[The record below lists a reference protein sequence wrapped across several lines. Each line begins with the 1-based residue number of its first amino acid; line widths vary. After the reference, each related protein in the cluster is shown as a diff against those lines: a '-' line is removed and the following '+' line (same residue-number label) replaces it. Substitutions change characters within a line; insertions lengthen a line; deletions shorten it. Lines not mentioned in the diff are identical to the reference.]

1 VLVNAEPAGP
11 SCHRINQARQRSKMK
26 ATKLIN
32 LLTVAT
38 TNIIVQA
45 HVNLP
50 GPAVNV
56 NLPGPAVNVDLPG
69 PAVNTSLA
77 RRQQWRTSGIRP
89 SGIRFENATLSRER
103 RARAEQLHAAWT
115 TAGHPIAT
123 SATIA
128 STTTTTSELHAE
140 RR

>member
-1 VLVNAEPAGP
+1 
-11 SCHRINQARQRSKMK
+11 MK

-38 TNIIVQA
+38 TNVIVQA
-45 HVNLP
+45 HVN
-50 GPAVNV
+50 
-56 NLPGPAVNVDLPG
+56 LPG

-123 SATIA
+123 SATITT